1 MLKDLKNLTS
11 LIRKISCLRT
21 ALKMKTANGV
31 VLDTVHRFYQ
41 GFIHFLYIIWFPDT
55 RVNAV
60 SFTSKG
66 KYGPLA
72 IIFMI
77 LE

>member
-1 MLKDLKNLTS
+1 
-11 LIRKISCLRT
+11 
-21 ALKMKTANGV
+21 MKTANGV